1 MNSEYLI
8 TKTMNNYDQ
17 KLNKSFIGGEG
28 IEDNIKQINKLLGT
42 NTQLQ
47 PHTSNDNHFLK
58 VDNRSK
64 IYNNLEKNR

>member
-28 IEDNIKQINKLLGT
+28 IEDNIK
-42 NTQLQ
+42 
-47 PHTSNDNHFLK
+47 
-58 VDNRSK
+58 
-64 IYNNLEKNR
+64 